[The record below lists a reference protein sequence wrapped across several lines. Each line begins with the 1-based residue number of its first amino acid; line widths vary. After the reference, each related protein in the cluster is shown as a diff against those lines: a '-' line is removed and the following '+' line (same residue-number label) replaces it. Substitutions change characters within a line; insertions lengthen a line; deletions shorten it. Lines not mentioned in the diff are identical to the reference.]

1 MTSIATE
8 ISDLELWTKA
18 CIVDELTVH
27 LASVTFDV
35 THHDHVTNNIKT
47 LRIHKYQYQ
56 ASELLKYIGVV
67 KSPTKVHSQ
76 DIRPI
81 T

>member
-35 THHDHVTNNIKT
+35 THHDHVTNNK
-47 LRIHKYQYQ
+47 RNYNQ
-56 ASELLKYIGVV
+56 
-67 KSPTKVHSQ
+67 Q
-76 DIRPI
+76 DFLSAI
-81 T
+81 